1 MKIIFT
7 TVLSLVTIVILFFAS
22 CKTSKGSASYRKMY
36 KEIYIDQFKL
46 TYVRKLLIKSYNNS
60 TDIQNIINLD
70 RSGFTEPILTIDDYR
85 LIDSLTKVDNNKLT
99 MDSTNSIGR
108 VAEGAEGKHILGYV
122 IGKIQSKWL
131 DSLANKR
138 YKYAKVGE
146 RFPE

>member
-22 CKTSKGSASYRKMY
+22 CKTSKDSASYRKMY

>member
-1 MKIIFT
+1 MKIIFK
-7 TVLSLVTIVILFFAS
+7 TVLSLLTIVILFFES
-22 CKTSKGSASYRKMY
+22 CKTSEGSVSHRKMY

-46 TYVRKLLIKSYNNS
+46 TYVRKLLLKSYNNS
-60 TDIQNIINLD
+60 NDIQNIMNLD
-70 RSGFTEPILTIDDYR
+70 RSGFTEAILTIDDYR

-122 IGKIQSKWL
+122 INKIQSKWL

>member
-1 MKIIFT
+1 M
-7 TVLSLVTIVILFFAS
+7 
-22 CKTSKGSASYRKMY
+22 
-36 KEIYIDQFKL
+36 
-46 TYVRKLLIKSYNNS
+46 
-60 TDIQNIINLD
+60 
-70 RSGFTEPILTIDDYR
+70 TIDDYR